1 MTPARHINGEG
12 DIEPFTPVRL
22 LSGPH
27 RQSVATRL
35 PLLRPL
41 AEKRAEALVASSTD
55 VILDCGD
62 GIRLHGLYAQ
72 GIGNEDRR
80 LAVLIH
86 GWEGSSD
93 SLYVLSA
100 GTRLQR
106 LGYDVF
112 RLNLR
117 DHGQSHHLN
126 QELFHSNRIKE
137 VVGAVRRIQE
147 IYQPEHYFLGGFSLG
162 GNFSLRVAI
171 RAPDAGINLRKVVA
185 VCPVLEPANTIEAL
199 ESGWFGFRYY
209 FVRKW
214 KKSLLAKE
222 ACFPDRYDFSGL
234 DELKT
239 LTEMTEAFVE
249 EHAGYPD
256 MQTYLKDY
264 AITDDVMANLQ
275 IPSHIIV
282 AADDPVI
289 PVGDLRRLA
298 RSPALDITL
307 TAHGGHCG
315 FVEDLTLNNWV
326 DRQIVNL
333 FEREIEV

>member
-1 MTPARHINGEG
+1 MMAG
-12 DIEPFTPVRL
+12 DQHGDGDLEPFRPPRVIA
-22 LSGPH
+22 GPH

-41 AEKRAEALVASSTD
+41 AEKRAEELVATSTD

-62 GIRLHGLYAQ
+62 GVRLHGLYAQ
-72 GIGNEDRR
+72 GHNGDNRR

-86 GWEGSSD
+86 GWEGSTE

-100 GTRLQR
+100 GSRLQR
-106 LGYDVF
+106 MGYDVF

-126 QELFHSNRIKE
+126 KELFHSNRIKE
-137 VVGAVRRIQE
+137 VVGAIRRIQE
-147 IYQPEHYFLGGFSLG
+147 IYKPEHYFLGGFSLG

-185 VCPVLEPANTIEAL
+185 VCPVLEPASTMEAL
-199 ESGWFGFRYY
+199 ELGWFGFRQY

-214 KKSLLAKE
+214 KRSLLAKE
-222 ACFPDRYDFSGL
+222 ACFPARYDFSGL

-239 LTEMTEAFVE
+239 LTQITEAFVE

-256 MQTYLKDY
+256 MHTYLKDY
-264 AITDDVMANLQ
+264 AITDHVMADLQ
-275 IPSHIIV
+275 VPSHIIF

-289 PVGDLRRLA
+289 PVRDLRRLA

-326 DRQIVNL
+326 DRQIGYL
-333 FEREIEV
+333 FERALEE